1 MGIRAWAASRD
12 ASLANTLIRE
22 VYDRPGK
29 PSAVELYDLQQD
41 LVEFHNLAGKP
52 EYAEVEMSLKA
63 WLQAWGT
70 SKREIRYW
78 TWQSLQH

>member
-41 LVEFHNLAGKP
+41 LVEFHNLR
-52 EYAEVEMSLKA
+52 VSLSTPK
-63 WLQAWGT
+63 W
-70 SKREIRYW
+70 R
-78 TWQSLQH
+78 